1 MSIEFFEIE
10 KKIIIPLLSFMQSS
24 KNLPKGILKS
34 LVFEL
39 YSKHAVAMVA
49 GFQHKSSK
57 LQCSGGHCECVQ

>member
-1 MSIEFFEIE
+1 
-10 KKIIIPLLSFMQSS
+10 MQSS